1 MFIQHIIG
9 LFTDPAREWVKIREQ
24 CKSSERSRVGHI
36 FVMAAI
42 PALAGY
48 FGTTRVGWRIGVGD
62 PIRITGESAVS
73 IAVIYYLALIVGVF
87 TIGWVIH
94 LLGKAYEVEKP
105 LPLCISLA
113 SYTATPLF
121 LIGIMEVY
129 PVLWLN
135 MLIGLPALAYTV
147 YLLYTGL
154 PVMMEIPPERGF
166 LYASAVLAVG
176 LIALVSLLA
185 ITALLWGMGLQ
196 PVFTH

>member
-9 LFTDPAREWVKIREQ
+9 LFTDPAREWESIREQ
-24 CKSSERSRVGHI
+24 CKSSGRTRVAHV
-36 FVMAAI
+36 FVLAAI

-105 LPLCISLA
+105 LPLCIALA

-135 MLIGLPALAYTV
+135 MLLGLPALAYTV
-147 YLLYTGL
+147 YLLYSGL
-154 PVMMEIPPERGF
+154 PIMMEIPAERGF
-166 LYASAVLAVG
+166 LYSSAVLAVG

-185 ITALLWGMGLQ
+185 ITAILWGMGLQ